1 MDVEN
6 ERRNTRA
13 PELYREHYR
22 PQFHFSAPRNWL
34 NDPNGLVW
42 CNGLFHLFYQHN
54 PTGNEW
60 GNMHWGHAVSKD
72 LVHWDVRPL
81 ALHADPLGVGY
92 IFSGSI
98 VVDHKNSSG
107 LGRNGRAPMVALY
120 TSCDTLGVQTQSLA
134 FSLDEGET
142 WEQYR
147 GNPVIENAGVRDSR
161 DPKVFWHEPT
171 QAWVMS
177 LAVYDH
183 VEFHQ
188 STNLVQWKLLSE
200 FRNEHDPNNGVYECP
215 DLFPLRTDGGE
226 ERWVLIVSLGPAQVP
241 RRESIKY
248 YVGDFDGTRFS
259 TRQKTDLWLDHGAD
273 CYGAVTWWGVPESDG
288 RCLLIGWM
296 NNWRYANALPTYP
309 WRGNMT
315 VPRTLHLV
323 EGRAGPE
330 LRAMPVKE
338 LASLRRQTVTI
349 DPHPVESAAVRSAFA
364 GLPADLLDLDLVF
377 SWKADGAGVFGLRFL
392 NSTGEAATVLVDL
405 QRHELSVDRTNVGQ
419 RIPNPKFA
427 EKFVAPLRRL
437 DGRVAL
443 RIVKDRTS
451 VEVFGDD
458 GRAVISANLFFDEP
472 FTGVVAV
479 GRGDVSIQGNVSIL
493 QSVWN

>member
-1 MDVEN
+1 MDVKN

-42 CNGLFHLFYQHN
+42 LNGLFHLYYQHN

-60 GNMHWGHAVSKD
+60 GNMHWGHAVSRD
-72 LVHWDVRPL
+72 LLHWDVRPL

-98 VVDHKNSSG
+98 VVDHTNSSG
-107 LGRNGRAPMVALY
+107 LGRDGRAPMVALY
-120 TSCDTLGVQTQSLA
+120 TGCDTLGVQTQSLA

-142 WEQYR
+142 WQQYR
-147 GNPVIENAGVRDSR
+147 GNPVIGNPRVRDFR

-171 QAWVMS
+171 KAWVMS

-183 VEFHQ
+183 VEFYQ
-188 STNLVQWKLLSE
+188 STNLLQWKLLSE

-215 DLFPLRTDGGE
+215 DLFPLRTDSGE
-226 ERWVLIVSLGPAQVP
+226 EKWVLIVSLGPAQVP

-248 YVGDFDGTRFS
+248 YVGDFDGTRFL
-259 TRQKTDLWLDHGAD
+259 TRQKLDLWLDHGAD
-273 CYGAVTWWGVPESDG
+273 CYGAVTWSGVPESDG

-309 WRGNMT
+309 WRGSMT

-330 LRAMPVKE
+330 LRSLPVVE

-349 DPHPVESAAVRSAFA
+349 ETQPIESSAVRSVFSA
-364 GLPADLLDLDLVF
+364 LSADVLDLDLVF
-377 SWKADGAGVFGLRFL
+377 SWTGDGAGVFGVRFA
-392 NSTGEAATVLVDL
+392 NATGDEATVLVDP
-405 QRHELSVDRTNVGQ
+405 QRQQLSVDRTQVGQ
-419 RIPNPKFA
+419 RIPNAKFA
-427 EKFVAPLRRL
+427 EKFVAPLRRMA
-437 DGRVAL
+437 GGVAL
-443 RIVKDRTS
+443 RIVKDRSS
-451 VEVFGDD
+451 VEAFGDD

-472 FTGVVAV
+472 FTSVFVV
-479 GRGDVSIQGNVSIL
+479 GPGDVSLQGRVSIL